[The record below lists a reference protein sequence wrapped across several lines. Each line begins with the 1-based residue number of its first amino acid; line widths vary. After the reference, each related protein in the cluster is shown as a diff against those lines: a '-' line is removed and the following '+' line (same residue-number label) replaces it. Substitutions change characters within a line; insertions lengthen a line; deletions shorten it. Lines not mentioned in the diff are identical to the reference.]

1 MTDQFTLV
9 NERKGNEREF
19 DTRADA
25 EEQRDKLI
33 GLGMKPE
40 NLEIRP
46 PGDSDGGRVESEV
59 VETTSDDIAG
69 VDSDGK
75 PRETRATHPEKFDT
89 TQSGEGDDKSVVSA
103 SEQLPDNGPSVDE
116 DPLVWMPDEFT
127 ETVDGTV
134 TITRKGYEVLA
145 HHYDI
150 RGGTEL
156 VVSPVDTGMEYVV
169 HKATVTDADG
179 DEYSAYGE
187 AHASDNGV
195 ENITR
200 MSDTRAYKRAVSRA
214 TGVGTVAIEELQGEL

>member
-1 MTDQFTLV
+1 MTNDQFTLV
-9 NERKGNEREF
+9 NERKGDSREF
-19 DTRADA
+19 DTRAEA
-25 EEQRDKLI
+25 QEQVEKLI
-33 GLGMKPE
+33 GLGMNPE
-40 NLEIRP
+40 NLEIVP
-46 PGDSDGGRVESEV
+46 PGETDGGPDV
-59 VETTSDDIAG
+59 VETTSDDITST
-69 VDSDGK
+69 DSDGK
-75 PRETRATHPEKFDT
+75 SKETRATHPEKFDN
-89 TQSGEGDDKSVVSA
+89 TQGGESDESGVVSA
-103 SEQLPDNGPSVDE
+103 SEELPDNGPSVDE

-127 ETVDGTV
+127 KTVDGTV

-156 VVSPVDTGMEYVV
+156 VVSPVETDMEYVV
-169 HKATVTDADG
+169 HKATVVDADG